1 MSNRDISRRAF
12 LQGGLIAGV
21 GVTLAPLGSQ
31 AFAALF
37 ENQVTVSAQR
47 WMAGNGQVRFRNDA
61 LSKVCGNKVF
71 ARDIRAR
78 DMPGWPAAARP
89 RHVARRPFAPTAST
103 KATTFPGW
111 APNCSRT
118 VSSPPPTWRR
128 TASSSPRRIR
138 PIRSCRRARCRCSSA
153 IRWRS

>member
-78 DMPGWPAAARP
+78 DMPGWPQQQGHAMLLKTVRADRIYEG
-89 RHVARRPFAPTAST
+89 HDLSC
-103 KATTFPGW
+103 W
-111 APNCSRT
+111 APSCSRT

>member
-1 MSNRDISRRAF
+1 MFFRQPLIRPIPARPFSR
-12 LQGGLIAGV
+12 GGLIAGV

-78 DMPGWPAAARP
+78 TCPAGR
-89 RHVARRPFAPTAST
+89 SS
-103 KATTFPGW
+103 KATP
-111 APNCSRT
+111 C
-118 VSSPPPTWRR
+118 
-128 TASSSPRRIR
+128 
-138 PIRSCRRARCRCSSA
+138 C
-153 IRWRS
+153 